1 MFLKFK
7 KYGNVKLLSL
17 FYVFYNFR
25 LYSVL
30 AVIYFYQITHSY
42 TLALSIFSVAQIS
55 QGLFE
60 IPFGYYSDKYGR
72 SNCLRVGVL
81 ASLLSVVLYAIGQ
94 NYWFL
99 VIGAIFEGINYASF
113 SGNNDALLYET
124 LQESNKKNDYHHEY
138 GKMNSWL
145 ELSGFLGVFVGSLFT
160 SRSLSLLFT
169 LSILPRLLAAI
180 ISLAFVD
187 PEVKKKKIENVVLH
201 LKDSWLI
208 YKSNFKIR
216 LLSIADIISYIG
228 GVTWNF
234 QSAFYNLFL
243 PTWATSMV
251 MSVNFFTSFV
261 SFRLSGKLIQRYKAI
276 KVLFYQEIYSRVL
289 ILLAYIFPSIAS
301 PFLVATASVS
311 YGPSVVAKST
321 ILQNE
326 FTNEQRATMT
336 SINSFVGNIIYSI
349 SAIFVGIAADKFGV
363 AKSLLVVQLFMVSIL
378 IIYSRLYLSNK
389 REKSNSYLVDK
400 ITT

>member
-1 MFLKFK
+1 MFLKLK

-17 FYVFYNFR
+17 FYICYNFR

-42 TLALSIFSVAQIS
+42 TLALSIFSIS
-55 QGLFE
+55 QVSQGIFE

-72 SNCLRVGVL
+72 SNCLRTGAL

-94 NYWFL
+94 NYWIL
-99 VIGAIFEGINYASF
+99 AIGAVLEGINFASF

-124 LQESNKKNDYHHEY
+124 LQESNNKNDYHYEY

-145 ELSGFLGVFVGSLFT
+145 ELSGFLGVFIGGLMAT
-160 SRSLSLLFT
+160 SSLSFLFAI
-169 LSILPRLLAAI
+169 SILPRLLATI
-180 ISLAFVD
+180 ISFGFVD
-187 PEVKKKKIENVVLH
+187 PKVKREKIESVAH
-201 LKDSWLI
+201 HFKDSWETYKNNLKVRLI
-208 YKSNFKIR
+208 
-216 LLSIADIISYIG
+216 SIADIIGYVG
-228 GVTWNF
+228 GVIWNF

-261 SFRLSGKLIQRYKAI
+261 SFRLSGKLIHKYEAM
-276 KVLFYQEIYSRVL
+276 KVLYFSEIYCRVPVL
-289 ILLAYIFPSIAS
+289 IAHIFPTVAS
-301 PFLVATASVS
+301 PFIIAAASFS

-336 SINSFVGNIIYSI
+336 SINSFVGNIFYSV
-349 SAIFVGIAADKFGV
+349 SAIFVGIAADNYGV
-363 AKSLLVVQLFMVSIL
+363 AKSLLAVQLLMVSIS
-378 IIYSRLYLSNK
+378 IIYYKLYKNNK
-389 REKSNSYLVDK
+389 S
-400 ITT
+400 

>member
-1 MFLKFK
+1 MFKKFK
-7 KYGNVKLLSL
+7 NISNIKLLSL
-17 FYVFYNFR
+17 FYVCYNFR

-72 SNCLRVGVL
+72 SNCLRMGAL
-81 ASLLSVVLYAIGQ
+81 ASLLSVVFYAIGQ
-94 NYWFL
+94 NYWLL
-99 VIGAIFEGINYASF
+99 VIGAIFEGINFAAF

-124 LQESNKKNDYHHEY
+124 LQESDKKDDYHHEY

-145 ELSGFLGVFVGSLFT
+145 ELSGFLGVFIGSLFA
-160 SRSLSLLFT
+160 SRSLSLLFS
-169 LSILPRLLAAI
+169 LSIAPRLLATI
-180 ISLAFVD
+180 ISLGFVD
-187 PEVKKKKIENVVLH
+187 PKVKKEEIESVAH
-201 LKDSWLI
+201 HFKDSWLV
-208 YKSNFKIR
+208 YKNNVKVR
-216 LLSIADIISYIG
+216 LLSIADIIGYIG

-261 SFRLSGKLIQRYKAI
+261 SFRLSGKLIRKYEAM
-276 KVLFYQEIYSRVL
+276 KVLFYSAIYCQVPVL
-289 ILLAYIFPSIAS
+289 IAHIFPSIAS
-301 PFLVATASVS
+301 PFIIAAASS
-311 YGPSVVAKST
+311 TYGPSVVAKST

-336 SINSFVGNIIYSI
+336 SINSFVGNILYSV
-349 SAIFVGIAADKFGV
+349 SAIFVGMAADKYGV
-363 AKSLLVVQLFMVSIL
+363 AKSLLAVQLLLVSIS
-378 IIYSRLYLSNK
+378 IIYFKLYIYHRSAK
-389 REKSNSYLVDK
+389 
-400 ITT
+400 

>member
-1 MFLKFK
+1 MFLKLK
-7 KYGNVKLLSL
+7 KYGNIKLLSL
-17 FYVFYNFR
+17 FYICYNFR

-72 SNCLRVGVL
+72 SNCLRIGAL

-94 NYWFL
+94 NYWIL
-99 VIGAIFEGINYASF
+99 VIGAIFEGINFASF

-124 LQESNKKNDYHHEY
+124 LQESDKKNDYHHEY

-145 ELSGFLGVFVGSLFT
+145 ELSGFLGVFIGSFMVT
-160 SRSLSLLFT
+160 KSLSLLFG
-169 LSILPRLLAAI
+169 LSILPRLLATV
-180 ISLAFVD
+180 ISFGFVD
-187 PEVKKKKIENVVLH
+187 PKVKKKKIKSIALH
-201 LKDSWLI
+201 FKDSWLM
-208 YKSNFKIR
+208 YKNNLKVR
-216 LLSIADIISYIG
+216 LLSITDIIGYIG
-228 GVTWNF
+228 GVIWNF
-234 QSAFYNLFL
+234 QSVFYNLFL
-243 PTWATSMV
+243 PIWATNML

-261 SFRLSGKLIQRYKAI
+261 SFRLSGKLIRKYKAM
-276 KVLFYQEIYSRVL
+276 KVLFYSEVYCRILVL
-289 ILLAYIFPSIAS
+289 IAHIFPTIAS
-301 PFLVATASVS
+301 PFIIATASVS

-336 SINSFVGNIIYSI
+336 SINSFAGNIMYLI

-363 AKSLLVVQLFMVSIL
+363 VKSLLVVQLLLVSIS
-378 IIYSRLYLSNK
+378 IIHYKLYKNNK
-389 REKSNSYLVDK
+389 SQL
-400 ITT
+400 